1 MAIKFHV
8 DSFYVE
14 FQADF
19 LTRLTYF
26 FLYVSSLQAMKRPG
40 WKFSEKQ
47 YDALKNIIQSSFIL
61 ATFIWG

>member
-1 MAIKFHV
+1 MHTGCFLTQKLHMTIKFHV

-26 FLYVSSLQAMKRPG
+26 FLYVSSLQAMKRP
-40 WKFSEKQ
+40 E
-47 YDALKNIIQSSFIL
+47 
-61 ATFIWG
+61 